1 MIGTYGIRIFV
12 AVFALVFGIS
22 IYFCIIHFSD
32 QPKLAPKTNNHTL
45 VRVTKE
51 NAFTLAHSVWQ
62 VGSVGYINRSK
73 PFTTEY
79 YLDIE
84 SDGLLDA
91 VYIDK
96 QSEVPENSLN
106 KTSFELSFGITDY
119 NTSFLKN
126 EKLIDQSSV
135 NFFWLDRNSREAQ
148 KWQRNYERFREAY
161 KDCDPEAVNF
171 KENQI
176 YKQLKNQSKIDQ
188 FKKLFEI
195 YEYWSKRES
204 NPNNL
209 QSEIAQLK
217 AYTAFNFMW
226 QTYTQLNETE
236 KSELFSNTVTYLNL
250 GNGKSLPVKNYR
262 AQKLLPVDFEK
273 DFLSST
279 YMETDYMGAWSIF
292 GTPKYYQIRDSF
304 VRELKNQGLL
314 KDLEE

>member
-1 MIGTYGIRIFV
+1 MRVFA
-12 AVFALVFGIS
+12 AVFALGCGIS
-22 IYFCIIHFSD
+22 FYFCIIHFND
-32 QPKLAPKTNNHTL
+32 QPKLAPKANYYTL
-45 VRVTKE
+45 VRATKVKDFVVAYSDWE
-51 NAFTLAHSVWQ
+51 

-73 PFTTEY
+73 PLTTEY
-79 YLDIE
+79 YFDKE

-126 EKLIDQSSV
+126 EKLIDRSSV

-148 KWQRNYERFREAY
+148 KWQRSYERFREAY
-161 KDCDPEAVNF
+161 QKCDPEAVNF

-176 YKQLKNQSKIDQ
+176 YEQVKNQLKIDQ
-188 FKKLFEI
+188 FTKLFEI

-209 QSEIAQLK
+209 LSEIAQLK

-226 QTYTQLNETE
+226 QSYSQLNETE
-236 KSELFSNTVTYLNL
+236 KSEIFSDTITYLNL
-250 GNGKSLPVKNYR
+250 GNGKSLPIKNYR
-262 AQKLLPVDFEK
+262 AQKLLPIDFEK

-292 GTPKYYQIRDSF
+292 GTPRYYQIRDSF
-304 VRELKNQGLL
+304 VKQLKNQGLL